1 LYGLRNWVEESY
13 KRMKDE
19 LGWADFMVR
28 SDRAIRR
35 HWTLVC
41 CAFAFCWW
49 YEAYRARMIDEA
61 TQMACEPVI
70 RRIYAALC
78 SSWRLTRSP
87 AYIKPGSSWQN
98 GFAESF
104 NGKLE
109 DECLNR
115 EWFTSRRKQRS

>member
-1 LYGLRNWVEESY
+1 MISGQHFSLPVQSGYQSLAEIVCLYGLRNWVEESY
-13 KRMKDE
+13 RRMKDE

-61 TQMACEPVI
+61 TQMACEPSTEPNPPQRKKPA
-70 RRIYAALC
+70 RRN
-78 SSWRLTRSP
+78 SRTVRSWLTPAHWLTR
-87 AYIKPGSSWQN
+87 
-98 GFAESF
+98 
-104 NGKLE
+104 
-109 DECLNR
+109 C
-115 EWFTSRRKQRS
+115 